1 MAGEVNQSRI
11 SGVLDGNIGGWGGSA
26 ADLVQQTQSAAL
38 ARAAVERT
46 RAHLKRE
53 AAAMQSATHPAPAQA
68 TPGSGSGYHF
78 DAETIAQRIKDW
90 QKVVDDI
97 TRDRFELEGAIR
109 FANPPSPDKPALQ
122 NAQKTRESIQ
132 AAIDQNIA
140 MRQYAQA
147 WLDALHKANGTYV
160 EHDQDTGK
168 GLSGAGSATDG
179 SKLNS

>member
-90 QKVVDDI
+90 QKVLDDI
-97 TRDRFELEGAIR
+97 RADRLQLEAA
-109 FANPPSPDKPALQ
+109 FQSSNPPSPDRPALK
-122 NAQKTRESIQ
+122 NAEATRNSIKAAMQHNQ
-132 AAIDQNIA
+132 AMQ
-140 MRQYAQA
+140 QYALA

-160 EHDQDTGK
+160 EHDEDTGK
-168 GLSGAGSATDG
+168 GLSSAGSATDG